1 MSALLQVKHLHI
13 EVKKDKRTVVEDVSF
28 TLEEGEAL
36 VLLGQSGSGKTMSC
50 HAIMGLLDP
59 KRFQVEGE
67 ILFEGKNILMPD
79 KKEKRRLYGGA
90 VAMVPQNPMSAFDPS
105 MRIGKQMEETL
116 ALHSAIKGR
125 ALHQKV
131 REALQQAGLSDPE
144 MICKSYPHTLSGGML
159 QRCLIAMTLMT
170 QARVIIADEPTT
182 ALDVV
187 HRNDTVKAFL
197 RLQAQGA
204 AILMITHDFAVARQ
218 FSGRLM
224 VMKNGIVLEQGNT
237 EEILEHPKTDY
248 TKALW
253 EASRLSER
261 KF

>member
-1 MSALLQVKHLHI
+1 MSTLLRVDHLHI

-28 TLEEGEAL
+28 TLEEGEGL
-36 VLLGQSGSGKTMSC
+36 VILGQSGSGKTMSC

-59 KRFQVEGE
+59 KHFQVDGE
-67 ILFEGKNILMPD
+67 VLFDGKDILTSDKN
-79 KKEKRRLYGGA
+79 ERRKLCGGA

-116 ALHSAIKGR
+116 ALHSGLKGR
-125 ALHQKV
+125 ALRQKV
-131 REALQQAGLSDPE
+131 REALLQAGLSDPE

-187 HRNDTVKAFL
+187 HRNDTVNAFL

-237 EEILEHPKTDY
+237 EEILEHPRTDY

-253 EASRLSER
+253 EASRLSEQR
-261 KF
+261 F

>member
-1 MSALLQVKHLHI
+1 MSVLLQVKHLHI

-50 HAIMGLLDP
+50 HAIMGLLDS
-59 KRFQVEGE
+59 KQFQIDGE
-67 ILFEGKNILMPD
+67 ILFEGKNILMPG
-79 KKEKRRLYGGA
+79 KKEKRKLYGSA

-116 ALHSAIKGR
+116 TLHSNLKGR

-131 REALQQAGLSDPE
+131 REALLQAGLSNPE
-144 MICKSYPHTLSGGML
+144 MVCRSYPHTLSGGML

-170 QARVIIADEPTT
+170 KARVIIADEPTT
-182 ALDVV
+182 ALDVI

-197 RLQAQGA
+197 GLQAQGA

-218 FSGRLM
+218 FSGRLL
-224 VMKNGIVLEQGNT
+224 VMKNGKVLEQGKT
-237 EEILEHPKTDY
+237 EDILEHPKADY

-253 EASRLSER
+253 AASRLSDQR
-261 KF
+261 L